1 MRKNSVQAK
10 QWLENKT
17 QFDDFKGRRDTDDA
31 NRSGYPNEVV
41 TPDNIKKLHKILL
54 NDRKVKLRELADIV
68 KISKARVSFILHEHC
83 SKWVLRLLT
92 FDQKQESVNDSVQ
105 CLAMLKR
112 NKPKVVRNLSIC
124 DNG

>member
-1 MRKNSVQAK
+1 MRKNTVQAK

-31 NRSGYPNEVV
+31 NRSGHLNEV
-41 TPDNIKKLHKILL
+41 TTLDNFKKLHKILL

-68 KISKARVSFILHEHC
+68 KISKARVSFILHEHY

-105 CLAMLKR
+105 CLAMLKG
-112 NKPKVVRNLSIC
+112 NFCI
-124 DNG
+124 DI